1 MTSGPAHHTVDALIA
16 TLEAARRS
24 WQDAASRASAHRI
37 GIHAAGTGVIHGKWD
52 TFDDVAQVDELIAE
66 LRATQTPA
74 TDPTTILIVEDDRL
88 TARIL
93 ADALAA
99 DGRRV
104 LVAGSA
110 RVAEKLIREHDI
122 GIILLDLLLPDGD
135 GRDFLT
141 RIRMTPVTRAV
152 PVIVITA
159 RSDAVS
165 QAECFALGADA
176 LLTKPIQPPV
186 LVAAVFAQLAHASE
200 RRLEGRED
208 GLTGLP
214 NRIAFMDAL
223 ERTMPLAQRNNQ
235 PLALAM
241 IDLDHFKSVNDSY
254 GHAAG
259 DDVLRVCAQTIRK
272 MLRSSDYVARWG
284 GEELCV
290 FFPDTAA
297 QGAVRALEKALAAVR
312 ALEFRSG
319 AAVFGITF
327 SAGLAAFQRGA
338 TSLDLLKEA
347 DRLLYVAK
355 ASGRNRIIS
364 PADEADP
371 PRPRALLVEDD
382 LAVSSAV
389 TRLLQR
395 EGFDV
400 AHFADGSGVLSAA
413 QAEHFTIAVMD
424 LDLPVISGFEL
435 VKKLRMMPT
444 GAKLPILFLT
454 GSDEEDDIVRG
465 FEVGANDYLVKPFH
479 ARELI
484 ARITRL
490 LPKR

>member
-1 MTSGPAHHTVDALIA
+1 MRSGAPHHTLDALIA
-16 TLEAARRS
+16 TLEAARTT
-24 WQDAASRASAHRI
+24 WHEVGSRKSAHRI
-37 GIHAAGTGVIHGKWD
+37 GIHAAETGVIDGNWEKL
-52 TFDDVAQVDELIAE
+52 DDLDRVDELIAR
-66 LRATQTPA
+66 LRAIRSSEI
-74 TDPTTILIVEDDRL
+74 DPTTILIVEDDRL
-88 TARIL
+88 TARVL
-93 ADALAA
+93 ADALTSE
-99 DGRRV
+99 GRTV
-104 LVAGSA
+104 LIAGSA
-110 RVAEKLIREHDI
+110 RQAEKLLREHDI
-122 GIILLDLLLPDGD
+122 AIILLDLVLPDGD

-141 RIRMTPVTRAV
+141 RIRMTPATRGV

-159 RSDAVS
+159 RKDAVS

-176 LLTKPIQPPV
+176 LLAKPVQPTV
-186 LVAAVFAQLAHASE
+186 LIAAVSAQLAHAME

-208 GLTGLP
+208 GLTGLA
-214 NRIAFMDAL
+214 NRVAFMDAL
-223 ERTMPLAQRNNQ
+223 ERTIPLAQRNNQ

-241 IDLDHFKSVNDSY
+241 IDLDHFKAVNDSH

-259 DDVLRVCAQTIRK
+259 DQVLRACAQTIGK

-284 GEELCV
+284 GEELCA
-290 FFPDTAA
+290 FFPDTSAH
-297 QGAVRALEKALAAVR
+297 GAVRAMEKALAAVR

-319 AAVFGITF
+319 ATTYGITF
-327 SAGLAAFQRGA
+327 SAGVAAFQRGA
-338 TSLDLLKEA
+338 TAADLLEEA

-382 LAVSSAV
+382 PAVSSAV
-389 TRLLQR
+389 RRLLER

-400 AHFADGSGVLSAA
+400 AHFPDGNGVVSAA
-413 QAEHFTIAVMD
+413 QAEHFTIAIMD
-424 LDLPVISGFEL
+424 LDLPVIGGFDL
-435 VKKLRMMPT
+435 VKKLRT
-444 GAKLPILFLT
+444 LATASKLPILFLT

>member
-1 MTSGPAHHTVDALIA
+1 MTSGAPHHTVDALIA
-16 TLEAARRS
+16 TLEAARTS
-24 WQDAASRASAHRI
+24 WGDVASQASAQRI
-37 GIHAAGTGVIHGKWD
+37 GIHAAGTGVIGGNWEKL
-52 TFDDVAQVDELIAE
+52 DDLDRVDELIAR
-66 LRATQTPA
+66 LRATRSPA
-74 TDPTTILIVEDDRL
+74 IDPTTILIVEDDRL

-93 ADALAA
+93 ADALTA
-99 DGRRV
+99 DGRTVRI
-104 LVAGSA
+104 AGSA
-110 RVAEKLIREHDI
+110 RQAEKVIREQEI
-122 GIILLDLLLPDGD
+122 GIILLDLVLPDGD

-141 RIRMTPVTRAV
+141 RIRMTPATRAV

-159 RSDAVS
+159 RKDAVS

-176 LLTKPIQPPV
+176 LLAKPVQPAV
-186 LVAAVFAQLAHASE
+186 LVAAVLAQLAHATE

-223 ERTMPLAQRNNQ
+223 ERTIPLAQRNNQ

-241 IDLDHFKSVNDSY
+241 IDLDHFKSVNDSH

-259 DDVLRVCAQTIRK
+259 DEVLRVCAQTIGK

-284 GEELCV
+284 GEELCA
-290 FFPDTAA
+290 FFPDTSA
-297 QGAVRALEKALAAVR
+297 QGAVRAMEKALAAVR

-319 AAVFGITF
+319 AAIFGITF
-327 SAGLAAFQRGA
+327 SSGVAALQHGG
-338 TSLDLLKEA
+338 TVVDLLEEA

-371 PRPRALLVEDD
+371 PKPRALLVEDD
-382 LAVSSAV
+382 LAVASAV
-389 TRLLQR
+389 KRLLER

-400 AHFADGSGVLSAA
+400 AHFADGTGVVSAT
-413 QAEHFTIAVMD
+413 QAEHFTIAIID
-424 LDLPVISGFEL
+424 LDLPVIGGFDL
-435 VKKLRMMPT
+435 VKKMRTMAT
-444 GAKLPILFLT
+444 AAKLPILFLT